1 MDFCYL
7 LLDPRSAYT
16 VAKTKTEEKK
26 PLRKKPLG
34 EEIMLWISVVIG
46 LVFVVLRESASV
58 LVCAAFLLVV
68 MLCSVAVERVMIF
81 ISKKE
86 PSEKISDTPP
96 RRGSLLYVG
105 FTSCILI
112 SILSIALLRSYSAC
126 TGYLSYICDY
136 SEYILSVE
144 IVAVSVVVI
153 FYIKK
158 GERYLPSDKVK

>member
-1 MDFCYL
+1 MDFCCL
-7 LLDPRSAYT
+7 LLDPRSAYRL
-16 VAKTKTEEKK
+16 AKTKTEEKNL
-26 PLRKKPLG
+26 LRKKPLG

-46 LVFVVLRESASV
+46 LVFVVLRESAPV

-68 MLCSVAVERVMIF
+68 MLGSVAVEKVMIF

-105 FTSCILI
+105 FTAFILI
-112 SILSIALLRSYSAC
+112 SILAIALLRFYSAC

-144 IVAVSVVVI
+144 IVAISVVVI

-158 GERYLPSDKVK
+158 REKHLPSDKVK